1 MAAPVRCVA
10 VLALATLLAGVAH
23 AAPPLADPTLP
34 PQIVRSDDATA
45 AAPAKPQLQ
54 FILRGPGDARSALLA
69 GRWMRAG
76 ETITFNGA
84 QYRIEQVTES
94 SVLLARGDVREV
106 LDLSPAAAQA
116 VRCLRLNYDNG
127 C

>member
-1 MAAPVRCVA
+1 MAALVKRNA
-10 VLALATLLAGVAH
+10 ALAVAALLAGAAH

-34 PQIVRSDDATA
+34 PQAVRSDDAAA
-45 AAPAKPQLQ
+45 AAPVKPRLQ

-76 ETITFNGA
+76 ESITFNGA
-84 QYRIEQVTES
+84 QYRIEQVSES
-94 SVLLARGDVREV
+94 SVLLARGDAREV
-106 LDLSPAAAQA
+106 LDLSPGAAQA
-116 VRCLRLNYDNG
+116 VRCLRVNNGNG